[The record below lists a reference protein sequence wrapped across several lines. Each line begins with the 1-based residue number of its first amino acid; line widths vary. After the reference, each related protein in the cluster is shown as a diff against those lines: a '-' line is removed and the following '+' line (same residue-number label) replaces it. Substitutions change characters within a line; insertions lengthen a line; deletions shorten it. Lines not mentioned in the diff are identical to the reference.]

1 MEKCDV
7 CGNSYRRTFR
17 VILADG
23 SDGVFDCLEC
33 AIERIAPVCKHCG
46 CRVIGHGVEAA
57 GVIFCGNHCLRASAS
72 DAVDESSMESFPASD
87 PPAHAPSAR
96 AAFRSRSSR
105 TLRDQDGRVGWVL
118 LWLLGVP
125 IPVLLVLFLLR
136 GCT

>member
-1 MEKCDV
+1 MERCDV
-7 CGNSYRRTFR
+7 CGNSYPRAFR

-33 AIERIAPVCKHCG
+33 AIARIAPVCKHCG

-57 GVIFCGNHCLRASAS
+57 GVIFCCNHCLRASAS

-87 PPAHAPSAR
+87 PPASAPSAR
-96 AAFRSRSSR
+96 AASRR
-105 TLRDQDGRVGWVL
+105 GLRPLRNQEGKAGWLL

>member
-1 MEKCDV
+1 MERCDV
-7 CGNSYRRTFR
+7 CGNRYAHAFR

-33 AIERIAPVCKHCG
+33 AIERIAPRCRHCG
-46 CRVIGHGVEAA
+46 CRVIGHGVESA
-57 GVIFCGNHCLRASAS
+57 GVIFCCNHCVRASSS
-72 DAVDESSMESFPASD
+72 DAVDAASMDSFPASD
-87 PPAHAPSAR
+87 PPAHPPSAIDAPR
-96 AAFRSRSSR
+96 RFARMVRE
-105 TLRDQDGRVGWVL
+105 QDGRVGWVV